1 MLYHLKGCTWKQG
14 FVSMVWFC
22 DIRAGRTFQCLPAIL
37 LACIHN
43 LWLLHSSVC
52 VSTPT
57 CLLLAHTERRVVF
70 LKLQHQPVKPSKRII
85 LKGHNSD
92 YFGKWSSFLLLPPS
106 SAQYT
111 EVQRV
116 NMLCEFA
123 SRQKCCFLKW
133 IWPFWVTAG
142 SLCFMMFHE
151 WDLLKT
157 GFISGSNVFL

>member
-92 YFGKWSSFLLLPPS
+92 YFGKWSSFLLLLLPPS
-106 SAQYT
+106 SARYT

-116 NMLCEFA
+116 NMLQTEMLLLEMDLTFLSH
-123 SRQKCCFLKW
+123 SRKF
-133 IWPFWVTAG
+133 
-142 SLCFMMFHE
+142 MFHKVP
-151 WDLLKT
+151 WMRSSKDWLH
-157 GFISGSNVFL
+157 